1 MPHELTKKLN
11 ISLASGKLLKTKKQQ
26 KTLKHILQGKNPNTY
41 PNTYPLYKNA
51 YKLNL
56 SRITN
61 IIKNMKSQLYIYSKP
76 PSTYKGYPPNRF
88 KTLEI
93 INFKNQTNQL
103 NRQKQIKEINQY
115 YIIKSSWDDNLE
127 LNSLTDYFS
136 EPCRIQCTFKNRLSP
151 LEYWNKNRK
160 QILKTLKN
168 KHQQLTN
175 YNLREEMYVRNK
187 PCNNFRISVCLE
199 VLKLFTP
206 TKWLDIS
213 AGWGDRLLSALL
225 YSQLNTHFKMYCGVD
240 PNPCLHPYYQEMIKT
255 FEPSGKREFIL
266 IQDGFETAN
275 LPNTKFDLVFSSPPF
290 FDLEIYSTANTNSL
304 IKYKGEEGWFNGFL
318 MPSLYKSE
326 EYLEH
331 GGYLVLYMGE
341 SQGTKYIPK
350 MVELMDTRMKNIG
363 MFYYTDGTKI
373 REFFCWKKN

>member
-1 MPHELTKKLN
+1 MPRGLTKKLN
-11 ISLASGKLLKTKKQQ
+11 ISLASGNLFKKTQKQKQ
-26 KTLKHILQGKNPNTY
+26 KQTLQGTY

-61 IIKNMKSQLYIYSKP
+61 IIKKMKSQMYIYSKP
-76 PSTYKGYPPNRF
+76 PTTYKSYPATRF
-88 KTLEI
+88 KTLELKA
-93 INFKNQTNQL
+93 IN
-103 NRQKQIKEINQY
+103 EY

-127 LNSLTDYFS
+127 LNSLTDYFT
-136 EPCRIQCTFKNRLSP
+136 EPCRIQCTFKKRLSP

-160 QILKTLKN
+160 SILDTLKK

-175 YNLREEMYVRNK
+175 HNLREEMYIRNK

-199 VLKLFTP
+199 VLKLFKP
-206 TKWLDIS
+206 KKWLDIS

-225 YSQLNTHFKMYCGVD
+225 YSQLNTQFTLYCGVD

-255 FEPSGKREFIL
+255 FNTIGKKEYIL
-266 IQDGFETAN
+266 IKDGFETAS
-275 LPNTKFDLVFSSPPF
+275 LPDTKFDLVFSSPPF
-290 FDLEIYSTANTNSL
+290 FDLEIYSTSNANSL
-304 IKYKGEEGWFNGFL
+304 VKYKGEDGWFNGFL

-326 EYLEH
+326 EYLEQ
-331 GGYLVLYMGE
+331 GGHLVLYMGE

-350 MVELMDTRMKNIG
+350 MIELMDARMKNIG
-363 MFYYTDGTKI
+363 MFYYTDGAKI
-373 REFFCWKKN
+373 REFFCWQKE